1 MANNIKQRGV
11 GRLRAIIIDV
21 ADLDR
26 AAAFWSAMLGEK
38 AGERRGNYQT
48 IGKAPWGGSPG
59 LTTVLQ
65 EVPETKVGKARI
77 HVDFEVEDVDEAM
90 SFVEGLGGSL
100 VETISEDDWTMII
113 AADTEGNEF
122 CLIKG
127 PYFT

>member
-1 MANNIKQRGV
+1 VSPETQKRAI

-21 ADLDR
+21 TDLDR
-26 AAAFWSAMLGEK
+26 ASAFWSAMLGEE

-48 IGKAPWGGSPG
+48 IGKAPWDGSPG
-59 LTTVLQ
+59 LAMVLQ
-65 EVPETKVGKARI
+65 QVAEPKVGKVRI
-77 HVDFEVEDVDEAM
+77 HVDFEVEDVDEAL
-90 SFVEGLGGSL
+90 SFVEELGGSL
-100 VETISEDDWTMII
+100 VKTISEDDWTMII

>member
-1 MANNIKQRGV
+1 MANDIKQRGV
-11 GRLRAIIIDV
+11 GRLRGIIIDV

-26 AAAFWSAMLGEK
+26 AAAFWSAMLGEQ
-38 AGERRGNYQT
+38 AGERRGMYQT
-48 IGKAPWGGSPG
+48 IGSAPWDPSPCP
-59 LTTVLQ
+59 TVVLQ
-65 EVPETKVGKARI
+65 QVPEPKVGKARI
-77 HVDFEVEDVDEAM
+77 HVDFEVQDVDEAM
-90 SFVEGLGGSL
+90 SFVESLGGRE